1 MKNTIIL
8 SGQYGKVLLLNA
20 LKDGYGNL
28 IDDSFCDIV
37 DQDKKIYL
45 NSRINQKVYQIFM
58 LQDEI
63 IVPDFDLPCQFSSL
77 QDIANIEIM
86 EPDYFITYSD
96 SEKILSRLDKE
107 YASYIKPTIVDWL
120 AKNAATFYNY
130 RDEEISTKKYF
141 GDLYDGFYQISD
153 KYKEVD
159 HIWEMN
165 AKRFH
170 IFQKAKMTEPDLVPD
185 D

>member
-1 MKNTIIL
+1 
-8 SGQYGKVLLLNA
+8 
-20 LKDGYGNL
+20 
-28 IDDSFCDIV
+28 
-37 DQDKKIYL
+37 
-45 NSRINQKVYQIFM
+45 M

-130 RDEEISTKKYF
+130 RDEEISTKRYF